1 MRVTA
6 MFCSSCSGTSGR
18 PRSAP
23 GSSLAAVPAVAAQV
37 VAGDP
42 VSAVEEEVP
51 FLPPFPA
58 HSRHHVSS
66 FFLYGF
72 GMILAGF
79 FVCGPLG
86 KDGCMGGSSDGLFF
100 FLQGFG
106 AFFASFSTHAK
117 KRRPTRPP
125 QIADKPFSGGLEGP
139 PALQSQFV
147 SPGFPRSLNLR
158 GGRWPRPPL
167 VSLPTFGSLC
177 HLRWQQ
183 PTGLTLPS
191 GAGRAGSLR
200 PWAQTFLKH
209 LAEKAAAGG
218 LFR

>member
-1 MRVTA
+1 MLPLFRCMTVMRVTA
-6 MFCSSCSGTSGR
+6 MFRSPCSGTSGR

-72 GMILAGF
+72 GMILAVF

-86 KDGCMGGSSDGLFF
+86 KDGWWVVRWAFSLFAGFRSVFRLFF
-100 FLQGFG
+100 YPR
-106 AFFASFSTHAK
+106 K
-117 KRRPTRPP
+117 KEAARRPP

-147 SPGFPRSLNLR
+147 SPGFA
-158 GGRWPRPPL
+158 GPL
-167 VSLPTFGSLC
+167 
-177 HLRWQQ
+177 
-183 PTGLTLPS
+183 
-191 GAGRAGSLR
+191 GANIS
-200 PWAQTFLKH
+200 
-209 LAEKAAAGG
+209 
-218 LFR
+218 

>member
-6 MFCSSCSGTSGR
+6 MFRSSCSGTSGR

-66 FFLYGF
+66 FFSYGF

-79 FVCGPLG
+79 FVCGPFE
-86 KDGCMGGSSDGLFF
+86 KDGCMGGSSDGLFL

-117 KRRPTRPP
+117 KRRPVGR
-125 QIADKPFSGGLEGP
+125 
-139 PALQSQFV
+139 
-147 SPGFPRSLNLR
+147 PRSLTNPFR
-158 GGRWPRPPL
+158 EVWRARRPSKVNSYRPAFPGRSIFAAGASRAHRSFRSPP
-167 VSLPTFGSLC
+167 SGRFATFGGNSP
-177 HLRWQQ
+177 Q
-183 PTGLTLPS
+183 G
-191 GAGRAGSLR
+191 
-200 PWAQTFLKH
+200 
-209 LAEKAAAGG
+209 
-218 LFR
+218 